1 MSAVV
6 SDHQHEARNSYA
18 NYIVGYVLSVLLTV
32 CAYIIVTRHLFT
44 TGVTFGVI
52 AMLAVLQF
60 MVQLLCFLHLGAET
74 KPRWKQLVFWCMI
87 MVVIVV
93 VGGSIWIMA
102 NLDYN
107 MTDQA
112 QQKYLNQSDSL

>member
-1 MSAVV
+1 MSAVIA
-6 SDHQHEARNSYA
+6 DHKKENHSSLA

-32 CAYIIVTRHLFT
+32 CAYLVVTRHLFT
-44 TGVTFGVI
+44 TGVMFGII
-52 AMLAVLQF
+52 ASLAVLQF
-60 MVQLLCFLHLGAET
+60 MVQLLCFLHLGAEN

-107 MTDQA
+107 MTQA
-112 QQKYLNQSDSL
+112 AQNKYLEQSDSL